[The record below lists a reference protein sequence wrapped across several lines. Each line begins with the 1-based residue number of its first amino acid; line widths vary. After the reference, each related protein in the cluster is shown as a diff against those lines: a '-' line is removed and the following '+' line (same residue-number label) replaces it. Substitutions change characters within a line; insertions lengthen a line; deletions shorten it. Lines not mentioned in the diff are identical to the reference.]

1 MSFCEV
7 HNCFKIFFLRRRQE
21 FFFSTIEV
29 LLPSQLHRSF
39 DNTTT
44 VEGVGLLFFLPKKKM
59 QKVNYSCDPYLFL
72 SNENRDK
79 SIERV
84 VTSHWPKRFF
94 LYFSTLFFL
103 LEISMEW
110 PTHNQ
115 IDEFLSFFFLSI

>member
-1 MSFCEV
+1 MLQDF
-7 HNCFKIFFLRRRQE
+7 FFLRRRQE
-21 FFFSTIEV
+21 FFFFSTIEV

-44 VEGVGLLFFLPKKKM
+44 VEGVRLLFSAEKKM

-84 VTSHWPKRFF
+84 VTSHWPK
-94 LYFSTLFFL
+94 
-103 LEISMEW
+103 
-110 PTHNQ
+110 
-115 IDEFLSFFFLSI
+115 SFFYSLVPFFYWK

>member
-1 MSFCEV
+1 MLQD
-7 HNCFKIFFLRRRQE
+7 FFSKATLGI
-21 FFFSTIEV
+21 FFSTIEV

-44 VEGVGLLFFLPKKKM
+44 VEGVRLLFFLPKKKM

-84 VTSHWPKRFF
+84 VLLPQCGFF
-94 LYFSTLFFL
+94 RIFL
-103 LEISMEW
+103 LLRFYVKSNLVEVEPQNLPFSHILRLM
-110 PTHNQ
+110 
-115 IDEFLSFFFLSI
+115 ILIFKKFLEGK